1 MDCSV
6 QADTLRPAGRRQDV
20 ASSNVDASTVVG
32 RATAST
38 TTKHNAVMEE
48 EEVVRRRRRG
58 KDRDRQYSVSRLRF
72 GYKDLRF

>member
-32 RATAST
+32 RAST